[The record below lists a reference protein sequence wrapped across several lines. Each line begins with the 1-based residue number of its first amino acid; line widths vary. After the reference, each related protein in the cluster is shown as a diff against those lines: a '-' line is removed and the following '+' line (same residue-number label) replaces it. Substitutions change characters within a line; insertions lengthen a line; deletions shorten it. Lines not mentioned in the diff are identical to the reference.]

1 MINQVRIAVILAA
14 GMGTRLESVTKNKTP
29 KGFININGRTLIDRS
44 ISKLKN
50 EGIKKIYIVTGHLS
64 EFYDELAYDD
74 LQIITIKSECYK
86 TKGSMSS
93 LAVLENELKEDF
105 LLLESDI
112 IYEIDA
118 LKKTIEYPK
127 EDCVLI
133 SGKTKSGDECYIEI
147 RNNNLYKISKDIS
160 QIREV
165 FGELVGISKISLK
178 LYKQMLIEYKNNDIN
193 QYHYEDA
200 IFDVA
205 KKREIGYLKV
215 ENLIWGEIDDIVH
228 LNRIKNNIIPKL
240 LLKHEEEEI

>member
-1 MINQVRIAVILAA
+1 MINQIRIAVILAA
-14 GMGTRLESVTKNKTP
+14 GMGTRLESVTNNKKP

-64 EFYDELAYDD
+64 EFYDELADDD
-74 LQIITIKSECYK
+74 LQIITIKSGCYK

-118 LKKTIEYPK
+118 LKKVIEYPK
-127 EDCVLI
+127 GDCVLI
-133 SGKTKSGDECYIEI
+133 SGKTNSGDECYIEI

-178 LYKQMLIEYKNNDIN
+178 LYKQMLIEYKNNHIN

-240 LLKHEEEEI
+240 LLKHEEEI